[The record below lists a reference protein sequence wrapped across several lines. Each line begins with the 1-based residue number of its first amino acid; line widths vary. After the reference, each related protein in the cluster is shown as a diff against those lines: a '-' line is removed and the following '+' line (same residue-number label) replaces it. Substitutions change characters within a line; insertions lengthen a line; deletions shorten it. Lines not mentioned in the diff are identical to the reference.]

1 MKIEILRGKVFE
13 YLLEIPK
20 GKVTTYKKIWDLF
33 EVNQRK
39 IWKIIKG
46 NLDTEKYPCYKVL
59 ETELKIGFYNWK
71 GGIHGKVQKIKDDW
85 IEVINGKIDPKDFI

>member
-33 EVNQRK
+33 EVHQRK

-46 NLDTEKYPCYKVL
+46 NLNTEKYPCYKVL

>member
-1 MKIEILRGKVFE
+1 MKIEILRDKIFG

-20 GKVTTYKKIWDLF
+20 GKVATYKKIWDLF
-33 EVNQRK
+33 EVHQRK

-46 NLDTEKYPCYKVL
+46 NVDTEKYSCYKVL

-71 GGIHGKVQKIKDDW
+71 GGIHSKIQKIKDDW
-85 IEVINGKIDPKDFI
+85 IEVINGKIDSQYFI

>member
-1 MKIEILRGKVFE
+1 MKIEILRNKVFE

-20 GKVTTYKKIWDLF
+20 WKVTTYKKIWDLF
-33 EVNQRK
+33 GVHPRK

-46 NLDTEKYPCYKVL
+46 NVDTQTYPCYKVL

-71 GGIHGKVQKIKDDW
+71 GGIHGKVQKIKDDG
-85 IEVINGKIDPKDFI
+85 IEVTNGKIDSQDFI

>member
-1 MKIEILRGKVFE
+1 MKIEILRCKVFE

-33 EVNQRK
+33 EVHQRK

>member
-33 EVNQRK
+33 EVHQRK

-71 GGIHGKVQKIKDDW
+71 GGIQGKVQKIKDDW